1 MRTYEIMDEG
11 GCSSYELDQVP
22 AYKLAMQA
30 LEEGMILAADEGTHD
45 AALVEKVKAKNRG
58 VLDGYKTQKVS
69 RKVEKAQR
77 EDWEVDEDEM
87 NKDYQRMVARKEKKA
102 SAELNEAVGSSYL
115 SHHVDDD
122 SGGSEEEGDEGGGGG
137 FDFL

>member
-1 MRTYEIMDEG
+1 
-11 GCSSYELDQVP
+11 
-22 AYKLAMQA
+22 
-30 LEEGMILAADEGTHD
+30 MILAADEGTHD

-102 SAELNEAVGSSYL
+102 SAELNEAG
-115 SHHVDDD
+115 HVLR
-122 SGGSEEEGDEGGGGG
+122 SAHKHQHLAKLGTS
-137 FDFL
+137 LC